1 MSYRYQAVTVAG
13 TISSW
18 SEVKSGV
25 PQGSVLGPLL
35 FAAIVD
41 ALHPVSE
48 ISILVKYADDL
59 TILHFIRSRREDNLQ
74 AEWYHIKSW

>member
-41 ALHPVSE
+41 ALHSVSE
-48 ISILVKYADDL
+48 NSILVKYADDL
-59 TILHFIRSRREDNLQ
+59 TILQQF
-74 AEWYHIKSW
+74 